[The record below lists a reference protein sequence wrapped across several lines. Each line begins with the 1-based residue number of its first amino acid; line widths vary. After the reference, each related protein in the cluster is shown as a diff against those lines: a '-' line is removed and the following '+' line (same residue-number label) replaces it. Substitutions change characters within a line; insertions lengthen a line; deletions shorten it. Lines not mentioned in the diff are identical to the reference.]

1 VNPRLKHI
9 LLFVIGLSPIAV
21 ALASELPSGSKAAVI
36 VGAIAGVLVSLQKA
50 FGPKDGGPPTPPPAA
65 ALLLLLPLLHGCAH
79 RPTVSGVIDCTEVAV
94 EQHLPDLVAACLATS
109 SSSTC
114 LDGLITPGVATAE
127 DAVACV
133 LRAYAGVAEATGRS
147 SAQPTALALEAAR
160 ARDFIELRGWRF
172 R

>member
-1 VNPRLKHI
+1 MNPRLRHI

-79 RPTVSGVIDCTEVAV
+79 RPTVRG
-94 EQHLPDLVAACLATS
+94 
-109 SSSTC
+109 SSTA
-114 LDGLITPGVATAE
+114 P
-127 DAVACV
+127 
-133 LRAYAGVAEATGRS
+133 RS
-147 SAQPTALALEAAR
+147 PSNSTSPTS
-160 ARDFIELRGWRF
+160 
-172 R
+172 